1 LIRSPTHAPETQLSW
16 IIGVT
21 HRLHAELSADA
32 MSDETFAASLEATMY
47 AVERQPSLTTQQ
59 SES

>member
-1 LIRSPTHAPETQLSW
+1 M
-16 IIGVT
+16 GVT
-21 HRLHAELSADA
+21 HLSHLELSADA
-32 MSDETFAASLEATMY
+32 TSAETVDESFEATMY